1 MTAEPVTKPTRGQV
15 DWKDVKSLYLQGME
29 PADIAKK
36 LNVNRLTIN
45 VGLSKRGITKLER
58 KPPNSKDL
66 ESLSRSTREKLA
78 VKVEKL
84 TDCLPDPPKGLQ
96 NQNIYAD
103 TLQKVAKT
111 AGGIHGWGEGAQI
124 AVIVAG
130 DIGGRP
136 DQEAIEVESSTEVAT
151 ERQLDSENH

>member
-1 MTAEPVTKPTRGQV
+1 MTTEPVTKPTRGQV

-58 KPPNSKDL
+58 EAPNFKDL
-66 ESLSRSTREKLA
+66 QGLSRSTRDKLA
-78 VKVEKL
+78 RKVEKMA
-84 TDCLPDPPKGLQ
+84 DCLPDPPKGLQ

-130 DIGGRP
+130 DISGRP
-136 DQEAIEVESSTEVAT
+136 EQDAIEVESTSELAT
-151 ERQLDSENH
+151 EGQQTDLE